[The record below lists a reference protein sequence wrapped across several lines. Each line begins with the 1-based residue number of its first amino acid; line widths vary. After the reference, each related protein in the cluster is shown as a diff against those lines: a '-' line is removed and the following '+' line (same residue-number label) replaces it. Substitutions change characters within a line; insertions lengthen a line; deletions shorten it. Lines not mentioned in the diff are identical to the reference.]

1 MEVTMRFLVKAS
13 TPTEGGNVLMK
24 KGKFGETIQGILS
37 DLKPEAVY
45 FTADGGK
52 RTAYLVMDLP
62 DASHLPRVAEPFF
75 LAFNGTV
82 EFYPIM
88 SPEDLMKAGPHIE
101 NAVKKYS

>member
-1 MEVTMRFLVKAS
+1 MRFLVKAA

-24 KGKFGETIQGILS
+24 KGKFGETIQSILA

-45 FTADGGK
+45 FTAEGGK
-52 RTAYLVMDLP
+52 RTAFLVVDLP

-75 LAFNGTV
+75 LAFNATV
-82 EFYPIM
+82 EFHPTMI
-88 SPEDLMKAGPHIE
+88 PEDLMKAGPDIE

>member
-1 MEVTMRFLVKAS
+1 MRFLVKAS

-45 FTADGGK
+45 FIAENGK
-52 RTAYLVMDLP
+52 RTAFLIVDLP
-62 DASHLPRVAEPFF
+62 DASHMPRVAEPFF

-82 EFYPIM
+82 EFYPAM
-88 SPEDLMKAGPHIE
+88 TSEDLMKAGPDIE
-101 NAVKKYS
+101 RAVKKYS